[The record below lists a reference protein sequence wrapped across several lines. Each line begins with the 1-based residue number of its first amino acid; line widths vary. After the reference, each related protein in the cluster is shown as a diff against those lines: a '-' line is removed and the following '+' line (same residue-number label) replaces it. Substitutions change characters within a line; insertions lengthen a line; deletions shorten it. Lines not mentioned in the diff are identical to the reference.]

1 MQLALLPREINRQ
14 SVLDA
19 LELRIGPANGL
30 TVRELATEILGRPS
44 SAGDERQLREVVVQL
59 RLEGHPICATPA
71 EGYHLAA
78 NAADLQR
85 TCIHLAERS
94 ATGFRQVAA
103 MNGKAMPDFYG
114 QLGLP
119 VPPAFDDQGGHDES

>member
-1 MQLALLPREINRQ
+1 MHAAACTPEITPQ
-14 SVLDA
+14 SVYDA
-19 LELRIGPANGL
+19 VTKRIGPANGA

-44 SAGDERQLREVVVQL
+44 TAGDERQLREAIVQL
-59 RLEGHPICATPA
+59 RMEGHAICATPG
-71 EGYHLAA
+71 EGYHRAA
-78 NAADLQR
+78 DAQDLQR
-85 TCIHLAERS
+85 TCIHLAKRS

-119 VPPAFDDQGGHDES
+119 AVNDDGEEQDRG